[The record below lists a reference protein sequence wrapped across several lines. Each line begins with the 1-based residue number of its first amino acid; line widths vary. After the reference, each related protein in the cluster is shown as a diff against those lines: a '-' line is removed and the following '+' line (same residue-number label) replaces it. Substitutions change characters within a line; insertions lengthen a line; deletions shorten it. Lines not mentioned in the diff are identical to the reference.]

1 MVLYAAA
8 MRPEDLAKT
17 SSRGLLA
24 ADLRAAVN
32 PDIYTGVGYWLRV
45 LAKALITPQLHA
57 VILFRVSHALA
68 TSPLRPLAFIVRAF
82 ALAWTGAE
90 IHPDAQIGPGL
101 ALMHTSGIVVGSGV
115 VIGADCRL
123 TSGVV
128 LGETGRGGRNY
139 AVFPT
144 LGDHVTI
151 GANAVV
157 LGGHALGTGCVVG
170 ANAVVTADVAP
181 GDVVGGVPARVISH
195 VSLEEL
201 LRPIEW

>member
-1 MVLYAAA
+1 
-8 MRPEDLAKT
+8 MRPSDVATT
-17 SSRGLLA
+17 SLGGLLA
-24 ADLRAAVN
+24 ADLRSAVN
-32 PDIYTGVGYWLRV
+32 PDIYSGLRYWVRV
-45 LAKALITPQLHA
+45 FGKALITPQLHA
-57 VILFRVSHALA
+57 VILFRISHSLA
-68 TSPLRPLAFIVRAF
+68 TSPLRPLAYVVRAL

-90 IHPDAQIGPGL
+90 IHPDATIGPGL
-101 ALMHTSGIVVGSGV
+101 ALMHTSGVVVGPGV

-128 LGETGRGGRNY
+128 LGETGRGGKNY

-170 ANAVVTADVAP
+170 ANAVVTGDVAP

-195 VSLEEL
+195 VSLEDL
-201 LRPIEW
+201 LRPIEL

>member
-1 MVLYAAA
+1 MPLDAAE
-8 MRPEDLAKT
+8 PSLG
-17 SSRGLLA
+17 GLLS
-24 ADLRAAVN
+24 ADLRSAVN
-32 PDIYTGVGYWLRV
+32 PDIYAGASYWVRV
-45 LAKALITPQLHA
+45 FAKALITPQLHA
-57 VILFRVSHALA
+57 VILFRISHSLA
-68 TSPLRPLAFIVRAF
+68 RSPLRPLAFIVRAL

-90 IHPDAQIGPGL
+90 IHPDASVGPGL

-139 AVFPT
+139 AVFPI

-157 LGGHALGTGCVVG
+157 LGGHSLGTGCVVG
-170 ANAVVTADVAP
+170 ANAVVTGDVAP

-195 VSLEEL
+195 VELEDL
-201 LRPIEW
+201 LRPIEL